1 MLKRSLASSLWLGL
15 WLLCSVVLAQSA
27 TVSGEWP
34 QFRGPLRDGV
44 SSDTGLLT
52 QWPDDGPP
60 LVWKTQGAGR
70 GYGSVS
76 IVGDRLY
83 VLGDGLSVVEDAD
96 EYVVCFSKTDGSVI
110 WKTRLGPPWTS
121 GRDDWQSSR
130 STPTVDGEL
139 LYVLTPHGD
148 LVCLETATGTE
159 RWRRNM
165 AKNFGGQKGDI
176 WGYSESVL
184 IDGQRLVCTPG
195 GRTATMVALDKM
207 TGDEIWRSVWENDR
221 GAGHASIMISEVGGT
236 RVYVNTTAGGALGV
250 RAEDGHLLWTYDIDR
265 TTSVIPNPIV
275 RDDLVF
281 FTAGY
286 RRGGALLRQVPGDN
300 GAVAIETVYPLNPE
314 LTNKHGGVVLVG
326 DHLYGDTDDQG
337 IPFCAEFTT
346 GQIVWKE
353 RGPGRGSAAV
363 SAADGHLYVRW
374 ANGIIALVQATPEG
388 FQTRGAF
395 RIPGSGDRPSWS
407 HPVIVGGRLYLR
419 EGDAILCYD
428 VTKTD

>member
-1 MLKRSLASSLWLGL
+1 MLKRLVATSLWLGL
-15 WLLCSVVLAQSA
+15 CLLSSVVAAQFP
-27 TVSGEWP
+27 TVSGQWP
-34 QFRGPLRDGV
+34 QFRGPLRDAV

-52 QWPDDGPP
+52 HWPEDGPP
-60 LVWKTQGAGR
+60 LAWQARGAGR
-70 GYGSVS
+70 GYGTVS

-83 VLGDGLSVVEDAD
+83 TLGDGSSIVQDAD
-96 EYVVCFSKTDGSVI
+96 EYVVCFSKIDGAVI
-110 WKTRLGPPWTS
+110 WKTRLGPAWTS

-130 STPTVDGEL
+130 STPTVDGDL
-139 LYVLTPHGD
+139 LYILTPHGD
-148 LVCLETATGTE
+148 LVCLETATGAE
-159 RWRRNM
+159 RWRKNM
-165 AKNFGGQKGDI
+165 AKDFGGQKGDI

-184 IDGQRLVCTPG
+184 IDGQRLICTPG
-195 GRTATMVALDKM
+195 GRTATMVALDKS
-207 TGDEIWRSVWENDR
+207 TGDESWRSVWENDR
-221 GAGHASIMISEVGGT
+221 GAGHASIVISEVAGT

-265 TTSVIPNPIV
+265 TTSVIPNPII

-300 GAVAIETVYPLNPE
+300 GAVETVYPLNTE
-314 LTNKHGGVVLVG
+314 LANKHGGVVLVG

-337 IPFCAEFTT
+337 IPYCAEFLT

-363 SAADGHLYVRW
+363 VAADGHLYIRW
-374 ANGIIALVQATPEG
+374 ANGVIALVKATPEG
-388 FQTRGAF
+388 FQQRGSF
-395 RIPGSGDRPSWS
+395 QIPGSGDRPSWS